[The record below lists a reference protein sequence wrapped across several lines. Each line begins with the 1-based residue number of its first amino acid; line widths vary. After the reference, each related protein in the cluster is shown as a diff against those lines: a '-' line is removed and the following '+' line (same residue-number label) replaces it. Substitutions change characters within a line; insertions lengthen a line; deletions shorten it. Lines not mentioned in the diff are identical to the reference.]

1 TPGYFEAVGIPLV
14 RGRDFTTADAR
25 GGGCVVIVDAALAR
39 QVWGDRDP
47 IGERIVMAGF
57 APGTPW
63 TIVGLV
69 GGVKHPAGDEPPPGT
84 LYAPMTQAPAG
95 ALPFLVN
102 GISLA
107 ARSRAPSDTVAALLT
122 DAVRSQDASIP
133 VSAARPLIA
142 LVEATVAPRRLT
154 AWLASLLALVA
165 LAIGVFGIAAVTAA
179 LVVDRRRELA
189 IRLAIGASPR
199 RVCGSLLGEVMRVT
213 VAGIAAG
220 LAGAAVVH
228 AVFARVFFTG
238 VSASP
243 LGDAAAAVVVAGAA
257 IAGAAAPAWKAA
269 RVDAIE
275 VLRDAG

>member
-1 TPGYFEAVGIPLV
+1 
-14 RGRDFTTADAR
+14 
-25 GGGCVVIVDAALAR
+25 AR

-69 GGVKHPAGDEPPPGT
+69 GGVKHQSVDKPPTGT

-102 GISLA
+102 GISLP
-107 ARSRAPSDTVAALLT
+107 ARRPARSDTVRGLPPAP
-122 DAVRSQDASIP
+122 VRSQAASIP
-133 VSAARPLIA
+133 VPAARRLTA

-220 LAGAAVVH
+220 LAGAAGVPAVV
-228 AVFARVFFTG
+228 ARVFFPG
-238 VSASP
+238 
-243 LGDAAAAVVVAGAA
+243 G
-257 IAGAAAPAWKAA
+257 PA
-269 RVDAIE
+269 
-275 VLRDAG
+275 